1 MKTALLSSIANRL
14 GDAVDTR
21 KVSPIHALGLVC
33 SVVYGWL
40 AWFSLNPQWLSPWY
54 FYGLLGTGF
63 VLSILACHFVPSVSA
78 MQLLF
83 WAVIFRLA
91 GCMGVPL
98 LEDDFYRYLWDG
110 YRFFENGSP
119 YGVPP
124 SVFFGDTSIP
134 QTFINILAQVNYPQ
148 VATIYGPTLEY
159 SFLLSHLIAP
169 AEVWPL
175 QWLYSVVDLALIALL
190 LRMAKPRWVLLYAWS
205 PLVIKELAFTV
216 HPDGLGVFFLMAA
229 LYCRQ
234 RHWLIGAAV
243 ALALSVGAKIF
254 ALLLVP
260 FVLWRMPWQ
269 SWLLFVMA
277 LAALYMPFVWYGST
291 DLAGL
296 WVFARDWQF
305 NSSVYA
311 LTRNWF
317 APLENKIILGLIFC
331 CFYFVLFWRHTRSEW
346 QLPRGDLL
354 FGVFFLLAPVVNAW
368 YLIWLLPFAVI
379 YPHWWSWSASY
390 AVLLSYLTGINFNVA
405 GVLSLLHL
413 PWWVKAAEY
422 GLVLLAGLRDLVV
435 IRRRG
440 QRKEKC

>member
-1 MKTALLSSIANRL
+1 MKTALLSSIANRRG
-14 GDAVDTR
+14 GDAYTR
-21 KVSPIHALGLVC
+21 KVSPIHALGLAC
-33 SVVYGWL
+33 SVVYGSL

-54 FYGLLGTGF
+54 FYSLLGAGF
-63 VLSILACHFVPSVSA
+63 VVSILACHFVPSVSA
-78 MQLLF
+78 MQLFF
-83 WAVIFRLA
+83 WAVIFRLV

-148 VATIYGPTLEY
+148 VPTIYGPTLEY

-205 PLVIKELAFTV
+205 PLVIKELAFTA

-229 LYCRQ
+229 VYCRQ
-234 RHWLIGAAV
+234 RHWFKGAAV
-243 ALALSVGAKIF
+243 TLALSVGAKIF

-260 FVLWRMPWQ
+260 FVLWRMPWH

-277 LAALYMPFVWYGST
+277 LAALYMPFVWYGAT
-291 DLAGL
+291 DVAGL

-317 APLENKIILGLIFC
+317 DPMESKIILGLIFC
-331 CFYFVLFWRHTRSEW
+331 CVYFVLFWRHTRSVW

-390 AVLLSYLTGINFNVA
+390 IVLLSYLTGINFNVA
-405 GVLSLLHL
+405 GVLSMLHL
-413 PWWVKAAEY
+413 PWWAKVVEY

>member
-1 MKTALLSSIANRL
+1 
-14 GDAVDTR
+14 
-21 KVSPIHALGLVC
+21 
-33 SVVYGWL
+33 
-40 AWFSLNPQWLSPWY
+40 
-54 FYGLLGTGF
+54 
-63 VLSILACHFVPSVSA
+63 
-78 MQLLF
+78 MQLFF
-83 WAVIFRLA
+83 WAVIFRLV

-148 VATIYGPTLEY
+148 VPTIYGPTLEY

-205 PLVIKELAFTV
+205 PLVIKELAFTA

-229 LYCRQ
+229 VYCRQ
-234 RHWLIGAAV
+234 RHWFKGAAV
-243 ALALSVGAKIF
+243 TLALSVGAKIF

-260 FVLWRMPWQ
+260 FVLWRMPWH

-277 LAALYMPFVWYGST
+277 LAALYMPFVWYGAT
-291 DLAGL
+291 DVAGL

-317 APLENKIILGLIFC
+317 DPMESKIILGLIFC
-331 CFYFVLFWRHTRSEW
+331 CVYFVLFWRHTRSVW

-390 AVLLSYLTGINFNVA
+390 IVLLSYLTGINFNVA
-405 GVLSLLHL
+405 GVLSMLHL
-413 PWWVKAAEY
+413 PWWAKVVEY

>member
-110 YRFFENGSP
+110 YRFFDNGSP

-260 FVLWRMPWQ
+260 FVLWRMPWH

-277 LAALYMPFVWYGST
+277 LAALYMPFVWYGAT
-291 DLAGL
+291 DVAGL